1 MKFFQAMIGLFLRR
15 WYSKGYVIVIN
26 ITIIAIII
34 STTSQMTLKFRK
46 KSVVGTFSEC
56 FTDIFSKV

>member
-46 KSVVGTFSEC
+46 IKWRRNLQRVFH
-56 FTDIFSKV
+56 

>member
-1 MKFFQAMIGLFLRR
+1 MKFLQAMLGLFLCL
-15 WYSKGYVIVIN
+15 WYSNGYVIIIN